1 MVKLYSTGCPKC
13 KIIKT
18 KLDKANIEYEIISD
32 MNIMLNKGFKS
43 VPMLEVDNKVLNF
56 NEIVSWLSEV
66 NKENK

>member
-32 MNIMLNKGFKS
+32 MNIMLNKGFKT

>member
-18 KLDKANIEYEIISD
+18 KLDKANIKYEIISD

>member
-1 MVKLYSTGCPKC
+1 MIKLYSTGCPKC

-32 MNIMLNKGFKS
+32 MNIMLNKGFKT